1 MKHSQMKTQSK
12 KTKEN
17 TNETKELQTEEQT
30 LDMSE
35 AGMRKRIEQ
44 KKDKLA
50 SIFASIEI
58 YGMKGLNL
66 AQKSKGKDLE
76 DRLLFRTLQ
85 AEEELLDDKI
95 EIYSELLRII
105 KK

>member
-17 TNETKELQTEEQT
+17 TNETKELQIEEQT
-30 LDMSE
+30 LDTSE
-35 AGMRKRIEQ
+35 AGMRKRIEE

-50 SIFASIEI
+50 AVFAGIEV
-58 YGMKGLNL
+58 YGMRGLTF
-66 AQKSKGKDLE
+66 AQKAQGRDLE